1 MQELKKTLRILSKNM
16 GRNKNLIAFIHNK
29 SNAKLG
35 DSLVNF
41 MYSIAKS
48 IVSEVPTGM
57 KVSDSI
63 LSEAYRGSL
72 WHKTNTL
79 KLTGKKNRIA
89 DSIEA
94 LFLYFWIHENISLE
108 KLIDPLVTQLE
119 PDRLHHPKEEHI
131 SAVHSFQILL
141 DFLLQI
147 YLEKE
152 NDNE

>member
-1 MQELKKTLRILSKNM
+1 M
-16 GRNKNLIAFIHNK
+16 GRNKNLRAFIHDK

-41 MYSIAKS
+41 IYSIAKS
-48 IVSEVPTGM
+48 IATEVPTGM

-63 LSEAYRGSL
+63 LSEAYRDSL

-79 KLTGKKNRIA
+79 KLTGKKNRVA
-89 DSIEA
+89 DNIEA
-94 LFLYFWIHENISLE
+94 LFLYFWLHENISLE

-119 PDRLHHPKEEHI
+119 PDRLLHPKEEHS

-141 DFLLQI
+141 DLLFQF
-147 YLEKE
+147 YLERE